1 MMLWSRWRGNM
12 HKCCGQKGQMKCQCK
27 SNPCPFNLA
36 RPLKCSLGVL
46 VTFPRCRPGLM
57 WSTISVLMLLCSFH
71 VRSLSD
77 ICMRVSVHI
86 CHCNAAANVWPD
98 HVQRSVCQVGA
109 AKREVQSTRLW
120 WGQAINCDE
129 AYEFWELFG
138 LTGDKTSGVN
148 TNASMLNTLINQGR
162 TKRVTRTSTNY
173 GEGVRA
179 KTISLSVLGNGHPK
193 RVIAMERG
201 LIGNHTVACKERF
214 LLVTDHSVA
223 RHDKLPP
230 HSTLQTGRYTWL
242 PLTASQAKVF
252 QWLHLL
258 NNPAFFESFQ
268 VTEEDDVEDV
278 EEEGFQTEGPPQGFP
293 VVLPDG
299 VPSRVR
305 YVRPPGQ
312 LTACR
317 LFSFVR

>member
-1 MMLWSRWRGNM
+1 MF
-12 HKCCGQKGQMKCQCK
+12 CQ
-27 SNPCPFNLA
+27 
-36 RPLKCSLGVL
+36 
-46 VTFPRCRPGLM
+46 
-57 WSTISVLMLLCSFH
+57 TI
-71 VRSLSD
+71 
-77 ICMRVSVHI
+77 
-86 CHCNAAANVWPD
+86 
-98 HVQRSVCQVGA
+98 RSVSQVGA
-109 AKREVQSTRLW
+109 AKREVQSSRLW

-148 TNASMLNTLINQGR
+148 SNASMLNTLINQGR
-162 TKRVTRTSTNY
+162 TKRATRTSTNY

-179 KTISLSVLGNGHPK
+179 KAISLSVLGNGHPK

-230 HSTLQTGRYTWL
+230 HTAVQHGRYTWL
-242 PLTASQAKVF
+242 PLTALQAKVF
-252 QWLHLL
+252 GWQDLL
-258 NNPAFFESFQ
+258 NNPAVFKQVGSVQ
-268 VTEEDDVEDV
+268 VTEDDDVEDV
-278 EEEGFQTEGPPQGFP
+278 EEEGLETEGPPQGFP

-312 LTACR
+312 LQLADFLR
-317 LFSFVR
+317 